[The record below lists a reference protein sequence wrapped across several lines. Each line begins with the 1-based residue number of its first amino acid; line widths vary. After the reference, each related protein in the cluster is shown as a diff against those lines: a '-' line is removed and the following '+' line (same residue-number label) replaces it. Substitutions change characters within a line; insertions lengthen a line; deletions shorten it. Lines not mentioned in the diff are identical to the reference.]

1 MKIYDGTSSVEAMEL
16 HRSGKEYQYAPT
28 EKIRIIEVDNFPLLG
43 KLTAFRF
50 IEWVLKN
57 PGGVI
62 SLPTGKTPEHFIVW
76 VRRIL
81 ERWDTK
87 EIQTMLHEYGI
98 DGSKRPEMK
107 SLFFVQIDE
116 FYPMDAQQHNSFNY
130 YVREFYIKG
139 FGLSQEKAMLLD
151 ATALGVPKE
160 KTMEEVFPQGIVDL
174 TLRVRQ
180 TRTEAE
186 SLQRGVINTV
196 DRFCMEY
203 EWKIRDLGG
212 IGFFLG
218 GIGPDGHI
226 AFNVRGS
233 SFYSVTRLTGT
244 NYETQ
249 AAAATDLGGI
259 EVSRSRLVLTIGL
272 STITYNP
279 SGTAIIIAAG
289 DAKARIVQRAI
300 EEELNP
306 LYPATV
312 LHGMDHAR
320 FYISKGAASLLT
332 ERRYLSLIQS
342 SAIDHETA
350 DEYVIALSLQN
361 EKALDELTDDD
372 FKRDRYASQLLQK
385 NIGSSTDLAVGAK
398 NRLIEKL
405 SKGLEPVTHTT
416 FFHTEPHHD
425 DIMLAYLPYLSHLVR
440 DPFNQHNFAN
450 LTSGFTSV
458 SNHYFLSIVKKL
470 RRYLT
475 TNEFVTLLDNGYF
488 DPHDGAKRGEDMYLF
503 LDGIA
508 ARLQERKDEAE
519 AKRMLRNLIDV
530 IGTNDIRALRLR
542 AQNLE
547 EYLSTQ
553 YPGAKDPPEVQTLKG
568 MVREWEVELLWSYF
582 GIEPSAIHPLRLGF
596 YRGDIFS
603 QEPEI
608 ARDVIPIYDLMNKIK
623 PNVVTVAF
631 DPEGS
636 GPDTHYKVLM
646 AVTEALKMYEK
657 SSGDSSIRVWG
668 YRNVWYRFKPSEA
681 DIIIPVSLNT
691 LSLMNTAFMNCFG
704 SQSAASFP
712 SYEYDGPFSE
722 LAQKI
727 FVEQYAMI
735 KTCLGKKYF
744 QNHTHPRL
752 RAARGLIFLKDMELG
767 QFYQKVRELR
777 KVTESLD

>member
-1 MKIYDGTSSVEAMEL
+1 MKSYDGSSTVEAIEL
-16 HRSGKEYQYAPT
+16 QRSGKEYEYVPT

-62 SLPTGKTPEHFIVW
+62 SLPTGKTPEHFIIW

-81 ERWDTK
+81 EHWDTK
-87 EIQTMLHEYGI
+87 EIQSILHEYGI
-98 DGSKRPEMK
+98 DGSKRPDMK

-130 YVREFYIKG
+130 YVHEFYIKG
-139 FGLSQEKAMLLD
+139 FGLSPEKAMLID
-151 ATALGVPKE
+151 ASALGLPKGRA
-160 KTMEEVFPQGIVDL
+160 MDEVFPQGIVDL
-174 TLRVRQ
+174 SLRVRQ

-186 SLQRGVINTV
+186 SLQREVINNV
-196 DRFCMEY
+196 DLFCMLY
-203 EWKIRDLGG
+203 ERKIRDLGG

-259 EVSRSRLVLTIGL
+259 EVSRSRLVITIGL
-272 STITYNP
+272 STITYN
-279 SGTAIIIAAG
+279 SSATAIIIAAG
-289 DAKARIVQRAI
+289 DAKARIVQRAV

-306 LYPATV
+306 QFPATV
-312 LHGMDHAR
+312 LHGMEHAR
-320 FYISKGAASLLT
+320 FYISRGAASLLT
-332 ERRYLSLIQS
+332 ERRYLSLAQPT
-342 SAIDHETA
+342 AIDQETA
-350 DEYVIALSLQN
+350 DEYVIALCLQN
-361 EKALDELTDDD
+361 EKSLDELNEEY
-372 FKRDRYASQLLQK
+372 FKRDRYASLLLQK
-385 NIGSSTDLAVGAK
+385 NIGSSMDMASGAK
-398 NRLIEKL
+398 KRLIEKIG
-405 SKGLEPVTHTT
+405 KGLEPVTHTT

-440 DPFNQHNFAN
+440 DPSNQHEFAN

-458 SNHYFLSIVKKL
+458 SNPYFLSIVKKL
-470 RRYLT
+470 RRYLA
-475 TNEFVTLLDNGYF
+475 TNEFVTLLNNGYF
-488 DPHDGAKRGEDMYLF
+488 DPHNGAKRAEDMFLF

-508 ARLQERKDEAE
+508 ARMQERKDEAE
-519 AKRMLRNLIDV
+519 AKRMLRNLIEV
-530 IGTNDIRALRLR
+530 NGTNDIRALRLR
-542 AQNLE
+542 AQSLE

-553 YPGAKDPPEVQTLKG
+553 YPGAKDPPDVQTLKG

-608 ARDVIPIYDLMNKIK
+608 SRDVIPIYELMSKIK

-646 AVTEALKMYEK
+646 AVAEALKMYEK
-657 SSGDSSIRVWG
+657 SSGDSTIRVWG

-681 DIIIPVSLNT
+681 DVIIPVSLNT
-691 LSLMNTAFMNCFG
+691 LSLMHTAFMNCFG

-712 SYEYDGPFSE
+712 SYEHDGPFSE

-727 FVEQYAMI
+727 FVEQYSMI
-735 KTCLGKKYF
+735 KMCLGKDYF
-744 QNHTHPRL
+744 QNHIHPRL
-752 RAARGLIFLKDMELG
+752 RAARGLIFLKNMELTH
-767 QFYQKVRELR
+767 FYQKVRELR
-777 KVTESLD
+777 KVTESRD

>member
-1 MKIYDGTSSVEAMEL
+1 MKIYNGTSSVEAIEL
-16 HRSGKEYQYAPT
+16 QRSGKEYQYAPT

-62 SLPTGKTPEHFIVW
+62 ALPTGRTPEHFIIW

-81 ERWDTK
+81 ERWNTK
-87 EIQTMLHEYGI
+87 EIQTIVNEYGI
-98 DGSKRPEMK
+98 DSSKHPDMR

-130 YVREFYIKG
+130 YVHEFYIKG
-139 FGLSQEKAMLLD
+139 FGLSPEKAMLID
-151 ATALGVPKE
+151 ASALGLPKG
-160 KTMEEVFPQGIVDL
+160 KTMDEIFPQGIVDL
-174 TLRVRQ
+174 SLRVRQ
-180 TRTEAE
+180 TKTEAE
-186 SLQRGVINTV
+186 TVQRGVINNV

-203 EWKIRDLGG
+203 ERKIRDLGG

-259 EVSRSRLVLTIGL
+259 EVSRSRLVITIGL

-279 SGTAIIIAAG
+279 SATAIIIAAG
-289 DAKARIVQRAI
+289 DAKARIVQQAI

-312 LHGMDHAR
+312 LHGMEYAR

-332 ERRYLSLIQS
+332 ERRYLSLVQPTV
-342 SAIDHETA
+342 IDQETA
-350 DEYVIALSLQN
+350 DEYVIALSLQF
-361 EKALDELTDDD
+361 EKPLDELTEED
-372 FKRDRYASQLLQK
+372 FKKNRYASQLLKK
-385 NIGSSTDLAVGAK
+385 NIGSSTDLAAGAK
-398 NRLIEKL
+398 KRLLEKIG
-405 SKGLEPVTHTT
+405 KGLEPVTHTT

-440 DPFNQHNFAN
+440 DPSNQHKFAN

-470 RRYLT
+470 RHYLA
-475 TNEFVTLLDNGYF
+475 TNEFVTLLNNGYF
-488 DPHDGAKRGEDMYLF
+488 DPNDGVKRAEDMYLF

-508 ARLQERKDEAE
+508 ARMQERKDEAE
-519 AKRMLRNLIDV
+519 AKRMLRNLIEV
-530 IGTNDIRALRLR
+530 NGTSDIRALRLR
-542 AQNLE
+542 AQSLE

-553 YPGAKDPPEVQTLKG
+553 YPGAKDPPDVQTLKG
-568 MVREWEVELLWSYF
+568 MMREWEVELLWSYF

-596 YRGDIFS
+596 YQGDIFS

-608 ARDVIPIYDLMNKIK
+608 NRDVIPIYELMSKIK

-735 KTCLGKKYF
+735 KTCLGKDFF

-752 RAARGLIFLKDMELG
+752 RAARGLIFLKNMELTH
-767 QFYQKVRELR
+767 FYQKVRELR